1 MRQLWTIVGFD
12 LRQRLRDKSIL
23 IFGIAVPLALMG
35 VLNLLLGGFDE
46 SPELEPVTVAASVP
60 ADDPLAPTIVDVLT
74 GLDVMDVTVK
84 DMPADEVDDYVAD
97 GDAAVGI
104 TVDDGFA
111 QTVSTGR
118 QARVEIIEG
127 DSSGLEADVVISVVQ
142 GTVDQLTA
150 GVVATVAGSAEGLS
164 PDELATVGR
173 TAATPSDH
181 IALIEGQA
189 SNEQL
194 STKGTLVAGQTGL
207 FLLFTVGF
215 GVLALLA
222 EREQGTMA
230 RLQSMP
236 MRRSTVVLAKSLTGF
251 LLGVFATSFL
261 LTVGSL
267 LFGVDFGD
275 VLAVAVLIVTA
286 VAAATSLTFI
296 VARVA
301 RTAEQANVMQS
312 IVAVVLGMAGGAFFP
327 IPATGLAATIID
339 VNPIAAFIRGLG
351 ITSGGGDL
359 ADLGTPLSIMVGF
372 AVGCLLVSRVIPDRA
387 ATT

>member
-23 IFGIAVPLALMG
+23 IFGIAVPLALMS

-46 SPELEPVTVAASVP
+46 NPDLDPVTVAASVP
-60 ADDPLAPTIVDVLT
+60 ADDPLAATITDVLA
-74 GLDVMDVTVK
+74 GLDDIDVTVQE
-84 DMPADEVDDYVAD
+84 MPADDISDYVAD
-97 GDAAVGI
+97 GDAVLGI
-104 TVDDGFA
+104 TVTDGFTPA
-111 QTVSTGR
+111 MSSGD
-118 QARVEIIEG
+118 QARVEIVEG
-127 DSSGLEADVVISVVQ
+127 ESSGLEADVVISVVQ

-150 GVVATVAGSAEGLS
+150 GVVATVAGGAEGLS
-164 PDELATVGR
+164 PDELAAVGQD
-173 TAATPSDH
+173 AATAGEH
-181 IALIEGQA
+181 VALTRGQA
-189 SNEQL
+189 ANEQL
-194 STKGTLVAGQTGL
+194 TTKGTLVAGQTGL

-236 MRRSTVVLAKSLTGF
+236 MRRSTIVLAKALTGF
-251 LLGVFATSFL
+251 LLGVFTTSL
-261 LTVGSL
+261 LLAVGSM

-275 VLAVAVLIVTA
+275 LLAVAVLVIAA

-296 VARVA
+296 VARLA
-301 RTAEQANVMQS
+301 RTAEQANVLQS

-339 VNPIAAFIRGLG
+339 LNPIAAFIRGLG
-351 ITSGGGDL
+351 ITSGGGDVV
-359 ADLGTPLSIMVGF
+359 DLGTPLLIMVGF
-372 AVGCLLVSRVIPDRA
+372 AVVCLLVSRVIPDRA
-387 ATT
+387 AAR

>member
-194 STKGTLVAGQTGL
+194 SAKGTLVAGQTGL

-327 IPATGLAATIID
+327 IPATGL
-339 VNPIAAFIRGLG
+339 
-351 ITSGGGDL
+351 
-359 ADLGTPLSIMVGF
+359 
-372 AVGCLLVSRVIPDRA
+372 
-387 ATT
+387 

>member
-46 SPELEPVTVAASVP
+46 SPELGPVTVAASVP

-351 ITSGGGDL
+351 ITSGGGGL

-372 AVGCLLVSRVIPDRA
+372 AVVCLLVSRVIPDRA

>member
-46 SPELEPVTVAASVP
+46 SPELGPVTVAASVP

-236 MRRSTVVLAKSLTGF
+236 MRRSTVVLAKALTGF

-351 ITSGGGDL
+351 ITSGGGGL

-372 AVGCLLVSRVIPDRA
+372 AVVCLLVSRVIPDRA

>member
-372 AVGCLLVSRVIPDRA
+372 AVVCLLVSRVIPDRA

>member
-46 SPELEPVTVAASVP
+46 SPELGPVTVAASVP

-372 AVGCLLVSRVIPDRA
+372 AVVCLLVSRVIPDRA